1 MILIMPDNM
10 SEERRASMRAFGAQI
25 ISVSQADGGMEL
37 ARDMALQMQSQGKGV
52 VLDQFSNP
60 DNWNAHYESTG
71 PELWRDTN
79 GEITH
84 FVSSMGTTGTIM
96 GVSRYLKE
104 QNPDIEIIGVQP
116 EGESQIPG
124 IRRWPIEYLPKIFD
138 AKRVDRTLD
147 VSQEVAEETMRKL
160 ATQEGIFAGVSS
172 GGAMAIALQ
181 VAAEQ
186 EAKGQKAV
194 IMNVLAFDIE
204 TIPDTDGG
212 RKIYELEGLDDSD
225 VATAMFNKRREKVGN
240 EFIATHLQKIVAIS
254 AVYRNVQKD
263 QFSVWTLGEESSTEK
278 EIVQNFFDGVDKHT
292 PTLVTW
298 NGSGFDLPVLHY
310 RGLINAVQAPRYW
323 DQGEDDSNFKW
334 NNYISRFHA
343 RHTDLMDVIAGYN
356 NRAFAPLDEMA
367 VLLGFPGKMGMSGS
381 KVWDQYKAGE
391 IKAIRDYCETDAL
404 NTYLVYLH
412 WQYVKG
418 NLTDLDKKTTGMVVG
433 YYFKQ

>member
-1 MILIMPDNM
+1 
-10 SEERRASMRAFGAQI
+10 
-25 ISVSQADGGMEL
+25 
-37 ARDMALQMQSQGKGV
+37 
-52 VLDQFSNP
+52 
-60 DNWNAHYESTG
+60 
-71 PELWRDTN
+71 
-79 GEITH
+79 
-84 FVSSMGTTGTIM
+84 
-96 GVSRYLKE
+96 
-104 QNPDIEIIGVQP
+104 
-116 EGESQIPG
+116 
-124 IRRWPIEYLPKIFD
+124 
-138 AKRVDRTLD
+138 
-147 VSQEVAEETMRKL
+147 
-160 ATQEGIFAGVSS
+160 
-172 GGAMAIALQ
+172 
-181 VAAEQ
+181 
-186 EAKGQKAV
+186 
-194 IMNVLAFDIE
+194 MNILAFDIE

-212 RKIYELEGLDDSD
+212 RKIYELHDLNDSE

-240 EFIATHLQKIVAIS
+240 EFLATHLQKVVAIS
-254 AVYRNVQKD
+254 AVYRNTQKD
-263 QFSVWTLGEESSTEK
+263 QFSVWTLGSEQSSEK

-310 RGLINAVQAPRYW
+310 RGLINGVQAPRYW

-381 KVWDQYKAGE
+381 KVWDQYQDGQ

-418 NLTDLDKKTTGMVVG
+418 NLSDAGLANEHEVVKASLRNG
-433 YYFKQ
+433 DAHLQEFLEVWERNGN